1 MSMIPKSK
9 IAEQRQ
15 ALVRKLGIA
24 VSALMV
30 VLVVT
35 VFVLVVRSESAHD
48 ETKCPF
54 SKLSE
59 RVIGTAT
66 VIEETRSC
74 VPEAEERRWLVQRGG
89 QKPVE
94 FGRKRLPKE
103 RFTADRT
110 KWSLTE
116 DKNKQ
121 LLLNI
126 EVDGHPFSEF
136 READLPKN

>member
-1 MSMIPKSK
+1 MSIMPKSRVT
-9 IAEQRQ
+9 EQRQ

-35 VFVLVVRSESAHD
+35 VFALVVRSESAHD
-48 ETKCPF
+48 EATCPF

-59 RVIGTAT
+59 RKIGAAT
-66 VIEETRSC
+66 VIEEVRSC
-74 VPEAEERRWLVQRGG
+74 VPEAEERRWLVQRQGRA
-89 QKPVE
+89 PIE

-103 RFTADRT
+103 RFADGRT
-110 KWSLTE
+110 KWTLAE
-116 DKNKQ
+116 DKSKR

-126 EVDGHPFSEF
+126 EVDGRPFSEF
-136 READLPKN
+136 READLQR